1 MTRPVSAYALL
12 AMALGIACTPSPPEE
27 SQEPPAPEPLWVGI
41 LRRDGALIPIARYDR
56 SHSVTTDPGAEF
68 WDEPWPEL
76 FELEYLRFDRRTG
89 AARVM
94 EPRWVRGPGADSRL
108 VWGESEQADW
118 RPTMA
123 APVRWHLYADGESV
137 ATLDAEHLNVRGM
150 HCMAGWALGAA
161 ANAEV
166 EAFLNRTTVRYG
178 GPAGVVLS
186 ELADAVLD
194 EAEIPALGEIRQEA
208 GHGRSNGRGASSQG
222 RVHGT

>member
-1 MTRPVSAYALL
+1 MTRPVSACALL

-56 SHSVTTDPGAEF
+56 SHSVTTDPGAELR
-68 WDEPWPEL
+68 DEPWPEL

-94 EPRWVRGPGADSRL
+94 EPRWVRGTGADSRL
-108 VWGESEQADW
+108 VWEESEQADW

-161 ANAEV
+161 ANGRAYEGEGYQVV
-166 EAFLNRTTVRYG
+166 EIQG
-178 GPAGVVLS
+178 
-186 ELADAVLD
+186 D
-194 EAEIPALGEIRQEA
+194 
-208 GHGRSNGRGASSQG
+208 QG
-222 RVHGT
+222 RLVADVHGGGC